1 MSISKLIADTSDFG
15 AGGYFGEAQKL
26 KPDLRKAIQ
35 NECLARFAVIDSIH
49 DPVHR
54 IGEFIDGVYSVN
66 PNFLPFPADPARVR
80 VVELNF
86 FNVAQKIV
94 AIKEVR
100 AVSGYGLKEAKDFV
114 ERNTAYGQFERL
126 TLSPQADLSS
136 FVSIM
141 KQIGATVR

>member
-1 MSISKLIADTSDFG
+1 MM
-15 AGGYFGEAQKL
+15 
-26 KPDLRKAIQ
+26 
-35 NECLARFAVIDSIH
+35 
-49 DPVHR
+49 HR
-54 IGEFIDGVYSVN
+54 AKKSLGQ
-66 PNFLPFPADPARVR
+66 NFLQDA
-80 VVELNF
+80 
-86 FNVAQKIV
+86 NVAQKIV

-141 KQIGATVR
+141 KQIGATVL